1 MKFLLSLIAVCL
13 VMITAKLYIP
23 EVHADFEPTEEGKI
37 IAEAIELTRNPV
49 FKEAVKGIVTSCYVA
64 VEKKGQIFNDEYPN
78 GYAVVS
84 FSEYVDC

>member
-1 MKFLLSLIAVCL
+1 MKFLLSIVAVCL

-49 FKEAVKGIVTSCYVA
+49 FNEAVRGIVQSCYVT
-64 VEKKGQIFNDEYPN
+64 VENKGQVFNDEYPN